1 MNTTLINFIENE
13 LNREDTLLLLSY
25 LNNPTTPS
33 PKLWRAASLL
43 YTYLQT
49 CCWSPGIETERI
61 GMFDVQFL
69 DGKLANYRPSPDIIL
84 PSKLTV
90 YYSGVLMKKSIPVFL
105 SMVENTS
112 QREEALVRNG
122 LEKYI
127 KDLPQLKNIKK
138 GEWLSCIT
146 IDGTQYIFRR
156 MDE

>member
-1 MNTTLINFIENE
+1 
-13 LNREDTLLLLSY
+13 
-25 LNNPTTPS
+25 
-33 PKLWRAASLL
+33 
-43 YTYLQT
+43 
-49 CCWSPGIETERI
+49 
-61 GMFDVQFL
+61 
-69 DGKLANYRPSPDIIL
+69 
-84 PSKLTV
+84 
-90 YYSGVLMKKSIPVFL
+90 
-105 SMVENTS
+105 MVENTS